1 MVSKKEIDTKKLIDE
16 FNENKKYW
24 TDKKRKSETG
34 NDFVDFLMSK
44 ELIKYKGG
52 KY

>member
-1 MVSKKEIDTKKLIDE
+1 MVRKKEIDTKNLIVE

-24 TDKKRKSETG
+24 TDKKRISETG
-34 NDFVDFLMSK
+34 NDFIDFLMSK
-44 ELIKYKGG
+44 KLIKYKGG